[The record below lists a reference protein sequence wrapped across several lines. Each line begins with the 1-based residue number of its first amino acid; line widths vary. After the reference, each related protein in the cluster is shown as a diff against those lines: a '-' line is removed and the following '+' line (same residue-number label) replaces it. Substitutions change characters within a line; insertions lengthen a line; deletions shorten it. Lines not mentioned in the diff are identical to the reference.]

1 MLSRFRLSF
10 FEYAERAC
18 VAGVLL
24 MLSSTLHA
32 QVTTATFY
40 GSVSDQSGAAVP
52 RANVMLTNRSTGV
65 EVTKATADD
74 GTFTFDFL
82 QVGTYQL
89 RIEQAGFKTVQTND
103 IDLSAGQSVR
113 RAFQLELGAL
123 NETVSVDAVA
133 PLVNSVSAEQNQ
145 TVSSI
150 EASQLP
156 LSKRNVGGLLGL
168 GTGASSGGG
177 FVRLNGVGKAG
188 TLFTV
193 DGTSATADPESR
205 TTSMRGNFEQ
215 INLVSLESVQE
226 LETTKGVLPAE
237 YGQVLGGNVNIIT
250 RSGTNQIHGSA
261 FENFQS
267 SFMNARL
274 QFLNTIPNAVFNQY
288 GGSLGGPI
296 KRNKIFLFGD
306 YEGYQQSLTQ
316 VVSGTVLTP
325 AFRQTVLTAVPAYS
339 HVMEGVPLP
348 NQAFAAGSETA
359 LYIGAGQQRN
369 SDNHFDAKSDIH
381 LTDTSNLSF
390 SYTHGRPY
398 QTTPRIFSNDPQV
411 YHGYIDRGTANYIT
425 GGPSWT
431 SETRFGYNL
440 NDLNRTDAY
449 FLDGIPETLPYG
461 GRTPQLSYNGFT
473 SPGGE
478 LYLVEGHTWSL
489 EQKYARSIGKHDI
502 KVGGIYMRYNVFRT
516 NPQNATINYAT
527 RADLLANLPAQTILT
542 FGNGL
547 YNASNYT
554 LGFFAQDNWKVS
566 KNFSLNL
573 GVRYDFFS
581 KYVATSRVTSENY
594 AIYNF
599 NGLLDNRFD
608 FGPVRNPNDPY
619 NSDGGV
625 NLAPR
630 LGFSWD
636 PNGKGRTTIRG
647 GAGLMF
653 SPLAVGLFTGAV
665 GAKYLPFRV
674 TLSRTE
680 AINDG
685 LQFPIYNDQVA
696 KIIQAQQR
704 VQPSSVFNPSLQS
717 PYVGLVYF
725 GVQHALTP
733 SLVLETAF
741 VGNRGVKFPLVRL
754 YNQPDRVTG
763 VRLNPNLNQG
773 YYIDNSQQSWYSSWQ
788 TTLRKRFSHN
798 FTFAAHYTWSKQL
811 ATDTGDISAYYQNN
825 NNVRIQNFFD
835 LTKEWGPADGDQTHY
850 FTADFVYTLPALK
863 SFHAAVVR
871 QALGGWQL
879 SSIFAGATGQPILI
893 TEGTPD
899 NVSRPDYIGG
909 AAVNSTYSST
919 LQYLNRSA
927 FGLIPVS
934 SASGLPIRPGN
945 MSNGEIRG
953 PGYWNIDLSLGKN
966 FTIMEKLQFQLRLD
980 TFNSFNHTSMTSFST
995 DLTSSTFG
1003 RFTNTRGARVLQLNG
1018 RITW

>member
-1 MLSRFRLSF
+1 MPGRFRLSF
-10 FEYAERAC
+10 LEHAERLC
-18 VAGVLL
+18 ITSILL
-24 MLSSTLHA
+24 MLPIAVYS

-40 GSVSDQSGAAVP
+40 GTVNDQSGAPVAK
-52 RANVMLTNRSTGV
+52 ANVMLVNRSTGV
-65 EVTKATADD
+65 EVKKATSDD

-82 QVGTYQL
+82 QVGTYQI
-89 RIEQAGFKTVQTND
+89 RVEQSGFKTLQSGD
-103 IDLSAGQSVR
+103 MELSAGQSVR

-123 NETVSVDAVA
+123 TETVSVDAVA
-133 PLVNSVSAEQNQ
+133 PLVNSVSAEQSQ

-226 LETTKGVLPAE
+226 VETTKGVLPAE

-274 QFLNTIPNAVFNQY
+274 QFLNRVPNAVFNQY

-325 AFRQTVLTAVPAYS
+325 GFRQTVLSAVPAYA

-359 LYIGAGQQRN
+359 LYIGSGQQRN
-369 SDNHFDAKSDIH
+369 SDNHFDLKSDIH

-398 QTTPRIFSNDPQV
+398 QTTPRIFTNDPQV

-431 SETRFGYNL
+431 SETRFGYNV
-440 NDLNRTDAY
+440 NNLNRTDAY
-449 FLDGIPETLPYG
+449 FLDGIPETIPYG

-489 EQKYARSIGKHDI
+489 EQKYAKSIGNHQI

-516 NPQNATINYAT
+516 NPQNATVNYAT
-527 RADLLANLPAQTILT
+527 RADLLANLPAQTALT

-566 KNFSLNL
+566 KTFSLNL

-581 KYVATSRVTSENY
+581 KYVAKSSVSSEDY

-636 PNGKGRTTIRG
+636 PNGKGQTTIRG

-665 GAKYLPFRV
+665 GAKYLPFRI
-674 TLSRTE
+674 TLSRQE

-696 KIIQAQQR
+696 KIIEPQQR

-725 GVQHALTP
+725 GVQHAITP

-741 VGNRGVKFPLVRL
+741 VGNRGLKFPLVRL

-811 ATDTGDISAYYQNN
+811 ATDTGDVSAYYQNN

-850 FTADFVYTLPALK
+850 FTADFVYDLPKFKAINN
-863 SFHAAVVR
+863 AIVR
-871 QALGGWQL
+871 QAFGGWQL
-879 SSIFAGATGQPILI
+879 SSIFAGATGQPLLI
-893 TEGTPD
+893 SEGSAD

-909 AAVNSTYSST
+909 AAVNSNYQST
-919 LQYLNRSA
+919 LQYLNKSA
-927 FGLIPVS
+927 FGLIPIS
-934 SASGLPIRPGN
+934 AASGLPIRPGN
-945 MSNGEIRG
+945 MSNGELRG

-966 FTIMEKLQFQLRLD
+966 FTILEKLQLQLRLD
-980 TFNSFNHTSMTSFST
+980 TFDSLNHTSLTSFSN
-995 DLTSSTFG
+995 DLTSSSFG

>member
-1 MLSRFRLSF
+1 MLSRFRRSF
-10 FEYAERAC
+10 LEYAEWLS
-18 VAGVLL
+18 VTGVLL
-24 MLSSTLHA
+24 MLPAAVHA

-40 GSVSDQSGAAVP
+40 GTVGDQSGAPVAK
-52 RANVMLTNRSTGV
+52 ANVKLSNRSTGV
-65 EVTKATADD
+65 EVTKTTSDD
-74 GTFTFDFL
+74 GAFTFDFL

-89 RIEQAGFKTVQTND
+89 RIEQHGFKTLQSGD
-103 IDLSAGQSVR
+103 MELSAGQSVR
-113 RAFQLELGAL
+113 RTFQLELGAL
-123 NETVSVDAVA
+123 TETVSVDAAA
-133 PLVNSVSAEQNQ
+133 PLVNSVSAEQSQ
-145 TVSSI
+145 TVSAL

-156 LSKRNVGGLLGL
+156 LSKRNIGGLLGL

-193 DGTSATADPESR
+193 DGTNATADPESR

-274 QFLNTIPNAVFNQY
+274 QFLNSIPNAVFNQY

-325 AFRQTVLTAVPAYS
+325 GFRQTLLSTVPAYS

-348 NQAFAAGSETA
+348 NQAFATGSDTA
-359 LYIGAGQQRN
+359 LYIGSGQQRN
-369 SDNHFDAKSDIH
+369 SDNHFDAKGDIH
-381 LTDTSNLSF
+381 LTDNSNLSL

-398 QTTPRIFSNDPQV
+398 QTTPRIFTNDPQV

-449 FLDGIPETLPYG
+449 FLDGIPETIPYG

-478 LYLVEGHTWSL
+478 LYLVEGQTWSL
-489 EQKYARSIGKHDI
+489 EQKYAKSIGNHQI

-516 NPQNATINYAT
+516 NPQNATVNYAT
-527 RADLLANLPAQTILT
+527 RADLLANLPAQTALT

-566 KNFSLNL
+566 KTFSLNL
-573 GVRYDFFS
+573 GIRYDFFS
-581 KYVATSRVTSENY
+581 KYIAKSRVSTEDY

-619 NSDGGV
+619 SSDGGV

-636 PNGKGRTTIRG
+636 PNGKGQTTIRG

-674 TLSRTE
+674 TLSRQE
-680 AINDG
+680 AINNG

-696 KIIQAQQR
+696 TIIEAQQR

-717 PYVGLVYF
+717 PYVGLLYF

-741 VGNRGVKFPLVRL
+741 VGNRGLKFPLARL

-811 ATDTGDISAYYQNN
+811 STDTGDISAYYQNN

-850 FTADFVYTLPALK
+850 FTADFVYALPTLRSVNSAM
-863 SFHAAVVR
+863 VR
-871 QALGGWQL
+871 QVLGGWQL
-879 SSIFAGATGQPILI
+879 SSIFAGATGQPLLI
-893 TEGTPD
+893 TEGSAD

-909 AAVNSTYSST
+909 VAVNSNYQST
-919 LQYLNRSA
+919 LQYLNKSA
-927 FGLIPVS
+927 FGLIPIS
-934 SASGLPIRPGN
+934 GASGLPIRPGN

-966 FTIMEKLQFQLRLD
+966 FTILERLQLQLRLD
-980 TFNSFNHTSMTSFST
+980 TFNSLNHTNMTTFST
-995 DLTSSTFG
+995 DFTNSTFG